1 VAIYPM
7 GKVFTIT
14 TLLLQF
20 ILGVFRFIKYLI
32 SIYFDNSHTKKFNPW
47 NLDFKLSSTTF
58 NIYFTF
64 IFRVFTHIIKS
75 RMQNCR
81 WIMRSI
87 WLKKILIFKDK
98 NFSRN
103 TKFVRIRIITH
114 KSFMKIA
121 ISNKSI
127 SNRLSSKLQAS
138 MDGKWKEKGKHR
150 QVSASCLLH
159 DHVMGQWTCLR
170 MYITGHFVLKA
181 VVLVF
186 RIELNYR

>member
-1 VAIYPM
+1 M

-87 WLKKILIFKDK
+87 WLKKLLIFKDK

-159 DHVMGQWTCLR
+159 DHVMGQWTCLK

>member
-1 VAIYPM
+1 M

-20 ILGVFRFIKYLI
+20 IFGVLRFIKYLI

-47 NLDFKLSSTTF
+47 NLDFKLSSITF

-64 IFRVFTHIIKS
+64 IFRDFTNIIKS

-103 TKFVRIRIITH
+103 TKFVRIRITTH
-114 KSFMKIA
+114 KPFMKIT
-121 ISNKSI
+121 ISDKSI

-138 MDGKWKEKGKHR
+138 MHGKWKEKGKHR
-150 QVSASCLLH
+150 QLYKYSISLWSTLE
-159 DHVMGQWTCLR
+159 T
-170 MYITGHFVLKA
+170 IFNHFAATSWCNVKFSTA
-181 VVLVF
+181 F
-186 RIELNYR
+186 

>member
-159 DHVMGQWTCLR
+159 DHVMGQWTCLK

>member
-1 VAIYPM
+1 MAIYPM

-159 DHVMGQWTCLR
+159 DHVMGQWTCLK

>member
-1 VAIYPM
+1 
-7 GKVFTIT
+7 
-14 TLLLQF
+14 
-20 ILGVFRFIKYLI
+20 
-32 SIYFDNSHTKKFNPW
+32 
-47 NLDFKLSSTTF
+47 
-58 NIYFTF
+58 
-64 IFRVFTHIIKS
+64 
-75 RMQNCR
+75 
-81 WIMRSI
+81 
-87 WLKKILIFKDK
+87 LKKLLIFKDK

-127 SNRLSSKLQAS
+127 SKRLSSKLQAS
-138 MDGKWKEKGKHR
+138 SFKLQWMVSEKKKGNIGNYINT
-150 QVSASCLLH
+150 VSASCLLQ

-170 MYITGHFVLKA
+170 MYITGHFVLKV